1 MFATGGAR
9 GGPRVGVLLP
19 LVVALIF
26 CHGLFGGLHLIS
38 GSSGVVAPGD
48 EGPSGIASGGHA
60 QHVGSPQDPG
70 GPQNHPAPHPGASDY
85 YAAMLVAAIGVT
97 FGLLLRVALGARG
110 LLDGA
115 ARGDGFVPVAE
126 APVLARGPDRRA
138 LLQVFRL

>member
-9 GGPRVGVLLP
+9 GPQAGVLLP

-38 GSSGVVAPGD
+38 NSSGVVVPAD
-48 EGPSGIASGGHA
+48 EGFVGSASGGHA

-70 GPQNHPAPHPGASDY
+70 GPQDPAPHPGASDY
-85 YAAMLVAAIGVT
+85 YAAMLVAAAGAAL
-97 FGLLLRVALGARG
+97 GLLLRAAPGACG
-110 LLDGA
+110 LLEGA
-115 ARGDGFVPVAE
+115 ARVDGFVPVAE